1 MGMTYALPFLPSK
14 YPSSHGHHL
23 ELETL
28 GVGIDETSTYVH
40 GGAKGGGSCPV
51 DLVAIQLRLAGGQLP
66 QLYNLL
72 EPPTRLT
79 LGTGARRFFVLDV
92 DGAKSSDETYWT
104 ALYNDLNDGGYEQ
117 YLKLPTVDRLDWFSP
132 AACAEDRR
140 GETSD
145 AHERRQFRAVNEMS
159 AELGRVAGRRHRG
172 DSTVRFELG
181 DTHATEYLRN
191 AYEDYCKA
199 NSERPL
205 GSKGFSQNMIK
216 ICGPRTKIRGA
227 NGYKLPDEDTLRRK
241 IDELLRIK

>member
-1 MGMTYALPFLPSK
+1 MRMSGDS
-14 YPSSHGHHL
+14 
-23 ELETL
+23 
-28 GVGIDETSTYVH
+28 
-40 GGAKGGGSCPV
+40 
-51 DLVAIQLRLAGGQLP
+51 
-66 QLYNLL
+66 
-72 EPPTRLT
+72 
-79 LGTGARRFFVLDV
+79 FVQ
-92 DGAKSSDETYWT
+92 WM
-104 ALYNDLNDGGYEQ
+104 Q
-117 YLKLPTVDRLDWFSP
+117 
-132 AACAEDRR
+132 
-140 GETSD
+140 
-145 AHERRQFRAVNEMS
+145 MS